1 MIDRQIGRQGDRQQ
15 SQSTNTAEVNAITET
30 SGYFVA
36 FHHHHL
42 SRSLALSPS
51 FMAGFL
57 IDDKAIYVSLIPPS
71 RLPPLYP
78 PHSLSSPFCSSWSLS
93 NSPSYLCFLCF
104 IFQLFF
110 PSCTFPRLSF
120 SICVSFPF
128 SLCSLSS
135 FASFALASLFFTP
148 LAPHLR
154 HSSFSSPP
162 YIIFSFSKHLSPSLL
177 LLLILP
183 FSFP

>member
-1 MIDRQIGRQGDRQQ
+1 
-15 SQSTNTAEVNAITET
+15 
-30 SGYFVA
+30 
-36 FHHHHL
+36 
-42 SRSLALSPS
+42 
-51 FMAGFL
+51 MAGFL

-93 NSPSYLCFLCF
+93 NSPRYLCFLCF